1 MNLNDLKR
9 KHNALLIEG
18 QEAYAKVTVLFE
30 EVKALQD
37 RIAKI
42 EGDDYDPIP
51 VIFGSGFNIYEDGE
65 QIEA

>member
-18 QEAYAKVTVLFE
+18 QEAYSRVSALFE
-30 EVKALQD
+30 EVKELQD

-51 VIFGSGFNIYEDGE
+51 VIFGDGFHIYEDGE